1 MQKCLVLWALLGPLF
16 LKAAGPR
23 PLRIG
28 KGMSYSAP
36 LELLTDA
43 LGSVTFGWADEGIYY
58 ARFTRSLSARLGE
71 AFANR
76 LRAALPATGT
86 IKYFA
91 DGRAL
96 ESYDLLA
103 RSAFVRVVT
112 EHRRKFELISIL
124 AWAGGEMNSAYLG
137 ALGEAVMV
145 SRDDIDFETR
155 LLNAAPRARAKL
167 GTGVDIRPRSRW
179 SLRR

>member
-1 MQKCLVLWALLGPLF
+1 
-16 LKAAGPR
+16 
-23 PLRIG
+23 LRFG

-43 LGSVTFGWADEGIYY
+43 SGSVTFGWADDGVYY

-71 AFANR
+71 AFAGR

-112 EHRRKFELISIL
+112 EHRRKFELISLL
-124 AWAGGEMNSAYLG
+124 AWTGGEISSAYLT
-137 ALGEAVMV
+137 ALGEAVV
-145 SRDDIDFETR
+145 VTRDDIDFETG
-155 LLNAAPRARAKL
+155 LLNAAPRARTKL
-167 GTGVDIRPRSRW
+167 GTGVDLRPRARW

>member
-1 MQKCLVLWALLGPLF
+1 
-16 LKAAGPR
+16 
-23 PLRIG
+23 
-28 KGMSYSAP
+28 MSYSAP

-43 LGSVTFGWADEGIYY
+43 SGSVTFGWADEGVYY

-86 IKYFA
+86 IKYFG

-103 RSAFVRVVT
+103 RSAFVRLAT
-112 EHRRKFELISIL
+112 EQRRKFESISIL
-124 AWAGGEMNSAYLG
+124 AWAGGEVSSAYLS
-137 ALGEAVMV
+137 ALGDVV
-145 SRDDIDFETR
+145 VVTRDSIDFEAS
-155 LLNAAPRARAKL
+155 LLNAAPRARTKL
-167 GTGVDIRPRSRW
+167 GTGVDLRPRSRW

>member
-1 MQKCLVLWALLGPLF
+1 VGSAVTT
-16 LKAAGPR
+16 
-23 PLRIG
+23 G

-36 LELLTDA
+36 LELLTDIS
-43 LGSVTFGWADEGIYY
+43 GSITFGWADEGVYY
-58 ARFTRSLSARLGE
+58 ARFTRCLSARLGS
-71 AFANR
+71 AFAAR
-76 LRAALPATGT
+76 LREAVAADGA

-112 EHRRKFELISIL
+112 EHRSKFEQINIL
-124 AWAGGEMNSAYLG
+124 AWADGDLSPAYLSV
-137 ALGEAVMV
+137 LGDAVV
-145 SRDDIDFETR
+145 LARDEIDFEAR
-155 LLNAAPRARAKL
+155 LLAVAPRARNKL
-167 GTGVDIRPRSRW
+167 GGGAEPRQRSRW